1 MATSSEIHKATTR
14 VAQDDWGRLL
24 AALISTLRD
33 FQLAEDCL
41 QEAFASALDHW
52 ARGIPENP
60 QGWLLQTA
68 RRKAIDRIR
77 RQKNLNTKLPDLAL
91 LMEMDR
97 EDSAAEQAQEIP
109 DERLRLIF
117 TACHPSLDQ
126 KTQVALTLRTL
137 CGLTTTEI
145 ASAFLDKEPAMAQ
158 RLVRARQKI
167 TKAGIPF
174 VVPEPDAWTERLNS
188 VLTVIYLIFNEGYS
202 SLNVS
207 EAAAD
212 LVEEAL
218 RLANLLDYLQP
229 DEEEVQGLI
238 ALMQLTYARA
248 AAQNSEMGA
257 LVPLEEQ
264 DRALWDHQKAAI
276 ARTNLEAVLRRG
288 RPGPFQLQAA
298 IAAIH
303 SEAERFEDTG
313 WHEIVLIYDRLIE
326 ITPNPVLRLNQAV
339 AISYDQGAEFA
350 LRIVEP
356 LNEALDEYQSYH
368 AVRADLCR
376 RLNKPKQ
383 AIASYQRAIQMSRN
397 ESDKR
402 FLSQK
407 LSQIKK

>member
-1 MATSSEIHKATTR
+1 VATSSEIHKATTR

-97 EDSAAEQAQEIP
+97 DDSAAEQAQEIP

-207 EAAAD
+207 EGAAD

-248 AAQNSEMGA
+248 AAQNSE
-257 LVPLEEQ
+257 LFIV
-264 DRALWDHQKAAI
+264 R
-276 ARTNLEAVLRRG
+276 RNVLKT
-288 RPGPFQLQAA
+288 QAG
-298 IAAIH
+298 IR
-303 SEAERFEDTG
+303 SF
-313 WHEIVLIYDRLIE
+313 
-326 ITPNPVLRLNQAV
+326 
-339 AISYDQGAEFA
+339 
-350 LRIVEP
+350 
-356 LNEALDEYQSYH
+356 
-368 AVRADLCR
+368 
-376 RLNKPKQ
+376 
-383 AIASYQRAIQMSRN
+383 
-397 ESDKR
+397 
-402 FLSQK
+402 
-407 LSQIKK
+407 